1 VSVMPF
7 RVIPGDG
14 RKPGDRPR
22 GVPDTE
28 KKFGF
33 FCIGVDGVNGADG
46 PVPFLGGR
54 FRGDSMLWVVV
65 PSFFS
70 KVFFLSDS
78 AELLELL
85 SRTLAMILVAFVDD
99 E

>member
-1 VSVMPF
+1 MRVMPF
-7 RVIPGDG
+7 RMIPGDG

-28 KKFGF
+28 KKFGCF
-33 FCIGVDGVNGADG
+33 GVDGVNGADG

-70 KVFFLSDS
+70 EVFLLLDS

-85 SRTLAMILVAFVDD
+85 SRTLAMILVSFVDD